1 MSGASQVAG
10 AAPDWPPL
18 VARPLCVADFEV
30 QGGIMALGRS
40 PFSDRR
46 VGYITGG
53 AFRGERLSG
62 EILPGGGNWSHGGPL
77 EPGVQVAAFDARS
90 MWRTHDGALIH
101 LTYAG
106 RSVVPD
112 AVSAA
117 FRDPEAPEVD
127 PEAYSIRI
135 APVFE
140 TADPRYAWLNGVL
153 AVGRGQRMEWGVR
166 HWIYAIA

>member
-1 MSGASQVAG
+1 MSELAFPG
-10 AAPDWPPL
+10 L
-18 VARPLCVADFEV
+18 VSTPLCIADFEV
-30 QGGIMALGRS
+30 EGGIMALGQT
-40 PFSDRR
+40 PFSARR

-53 AFRGERLSG
+53 RFRGARLDG
-62 EILPGGGNWSHGGPL
+62 EILPGGGNWSHGGQM

-112 AVSAA
+112 AVAAA
-117 FRDPEAPEVD
+117 FRDPAGPEVD
-127 PEAYSIRI
+127 PSAYSIRI

-153 AVGRGQRMEWGVR
+153 AVGCGVRMDWGVR
-166 HWIYAIA
+166 HFMYAIG